1 MHPLSKDLASPVH
14 STPKLDTLRINSKK
28 ILHHFIVSN
37 KCNSSLLERK
47 IHGKGEMW
55 VQILRDDLQL
65 LCSSQDQH
73 QGPSLANTPIAL
85 VAPVASCI
93 LNISNK
99 ALDWAPRRFHKL
111 QTPPHAGLLFSKQS
125 SKRSEQKLSKNQNRK
140 KNKTKQNWLQKQETL
155 KTTRREAV
163 PDAISARTINACCI
177 KLSSRAFFILGS
189 SGKKV
194 SRTQYKSSIID
205 NKDTKGSWFSD
216 SLLLLPSIPCL
227 FSPSYSSATFVFP
240 NSRLW
245 SCRCWF

>member
-28 ILHHFIVSN
+28 ILHHSIVSS
-37 KCNSSLLERK
+37 KCNSSQLERK

-65 LCSSQDQH
+65 LCSNQDQH

-93 LNISNK
+93 LNISSK
-99 ALDWAPRRFHKL
+99 ALDWALRRFHKL
-111 QTPPHAGLLFSKQS
+111 QTPPHAGLWFSKQS
-125 SKRSEQKLSKNQNRK
+125 SKRSEQKPSKNQ
-140 KNKTKQNWLQKQETL
+140 NKTKQNWFQKQETL
-155 KTTRREAV
+155 KTTRREAA

-177 KLSSRAFFILGS
+177 KLSNRAFFILGS

-205 NKDTKGSWFSD
+205 NKDTKVSWFSD
-216 SLLLLPSIPCL
+216 SLLLLPSIPWL
-227 FSPSYSSATFVFP
+227 FSSSSSNSSATFVFP

-245 SCRCWF
+245 SWRCWF